1 MKQKKKVL
9 EVLEFL
15 EVLEEVD
22 EEKVLEGL
30 EVVDEEEEIK
40 GSKSPVSDWRCP
52 DVFILVRFWL
62 TDLNWCWQNELR
74 KWRRKVESESESES
88 EYQTMSN

>member
-1 MKQKKKVL
+1 MKQKKKV
-9 EVLEFL
+9 L

-40 GSKSPVSDWRCP
+40 GSKLLVVSDCCSP
-52 DVFILVRFWL
+52 DVFIVVFL
-62 TDLNWCWQNELR
+62 
-74 KWRRKVESESESES
+74 
-88 EYQTMSN
+88 

>member
-1 MKQKKKVL
+1 MKQKKKV
-9 EVLEFL
+9 L

-40 GSKSPVSDWRCP
+40 GSKLPVSDCCSP
-52 DVFILVRFWL
+52 DVFIVVFL
-62 TDLNWCWQNELR
+62 
-74 KWRRKVESESESES
+74 
-88 EYQTMSN
+88 

>member
-1 MKQKKKVL
+1 MKQKKKV
-9 EVLEFL
+9 L

-40 GSKSPVSDWRCP
+40 GSKLPVSDCCSL
-52 DVFILVRFWL
+52 DAFILVLF
-62 TDLNWCWQNELR
+62 
-74 KWRRKVESESESES
+74 
-88 EYQTMSN
+88 

>member
-1 MKQKKKVL
+1 MWTRRRAESEKQSRKPMKQKKKV
-9 EVLEFL
+9 L

-40 GSKSPVSDWRCP
+40 GSKSPVSD
-52 DVFILVRFWL
+52 
-62 TDLNWCWQNELR
+62 
-74 KWRRKVESESESES
+74 
-88 EYQTMSN
+88 

>member
-1 MKQKKKVL
+1 MKQKKKV
-9 EVLEFL
+9 L

-40 GSKSPVSDWRCP
+40 GSKSPVSD
-52 DVFILVRFWL
+52 
-62 TDLNWCWQNELR
+62 
-74 KWRRKVESESESES
+74 
-88 EYQTMSN
+88 